1 MVHNHDQEYFFHLLR
16 WFARPG
22 GLVKGHGFV
31 ARRLVEGSVLK
42 AHVELAT
49 VLGMGQPVVVAKSEL
64 NED

>member
-31 ARRLVEGSVLK
+31 ARRLVERPVLK
-42 AHVELAT
+42 AHVVLAT
-49 VLGMGQPVVVAKSEL
+49 VLGVGKSVVVAEPEL
-64 NED
+64 IED